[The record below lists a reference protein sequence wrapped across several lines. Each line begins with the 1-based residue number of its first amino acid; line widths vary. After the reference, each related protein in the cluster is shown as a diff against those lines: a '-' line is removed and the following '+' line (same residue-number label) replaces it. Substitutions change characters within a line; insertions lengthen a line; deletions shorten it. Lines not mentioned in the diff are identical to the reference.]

1 MEPKSIRHII
11 WDWNGTLVDDAQ
23 RCVDIMNGIRSKR
36 SMPSITLDEYRE
48 LFDFPVI
55 EYYKRIG
62 FDLNAHSFEILSE
75 EFISSYIASR
85 KSLPLQDGAI
95 EALNFFQ
102 QNNIPQ
108 CVLSAT
114 QSDALKQSLKEHDI
128 AHFFKTVLGL
138 DHHYADGKAHL
149 GKTWLR
155 LNNINKKQVLFVG
168 DTLHDKDVAD
178 QMGIQY
184 ALISKGHHSK
194 ERLAGSSTRVLDSL
208 QELLALFS

>member
-1 MEPKSIRHII
+1 MILNSIKHII

-36 SMPSITLDEYRE
+36 SMSSITLDEYRE

-62 FDLNAHSFEILSE
+62 FDLSEHSFEMLSE

-85 KSLPLQDGAI
+85 KNLPLQEGAI

-102 QNNIPQ
+102 RNRIPQ
-108 CVLSAT
+108 CVLSAS
-114 QSDALKQSLKEHDI
+114 QSDALNESLREHDI
-128 AHFFKTVLGL
+128 AHYFKTVLGL

-149 GKTWLR
+149 GKTWMQ
-155 LNNINKKQVLFVG
+155 LNNINKDQVLFVG
-168 DTLHDKDVAD
+168 DTLHDKEVAD
-178 QMGIQY
+178 QMGIRY
-184 ALISKGHHSK
+184 VLIAKGHHSK
-194 ERLAGSSTRVLDSL
+194 ERLKQASTRVLDSL
-208 QELLALFS
+208 KELIALFS